1 MRHTL
6 LELETAAFKV
16 LSGRGFKMKEIMA
29 IIRPKKITKTK
40 EVLDI
45 LGFPAMNAVRIM
57 GRGKQ
62 KAILN
67 EINLE
72 IKETNLTESEGAMRY
87 IPKRML
93 SLVVPDED
101 VSLVV
106 ETIMRINHTGQIGD
120 GKIFVSPI
128 DEAIRVRTM
137 ETGDNAI

>member
-1 MRHTL
+1 
-6 LELETAAFKV
+6 
-16 LSGRGFKMKEIMA
+16 MKEVMA

-45 LGFPAMNAVRIM
+45 LGFPAMNAARVM

-72 IKETNLTESEGAMRY
+72 IKETNLTEAEGSMRY

-106 ETIMRINHTGQIGD
+106 EIIMKINHTGQIGD

-137 ETGDNAI
+137 ETGDNAIS

>member
-1 MRHTL
+1 
-6 LELETAAFKV
+6 
-16 LSGRGFKMKEIMA
+16 MKEVMA
-29 IIRPKKITKTK
+29 IIRPKMVTKTK
-40 EVLDI
+40 DGLDF
-45 LGFPAMNAVRIM
+45 LGFPAMNAVRVM

-67 EINLE
+67 EIKLE
-72 IKETNLTESEGAMRY
+72 INETNLTEADGAMRY

-106 ETIMRINHTGQIGD
+106 EAIMKINHTGQIGD

-128 DEAIRVRTM
+128 DDALRVRTV
-137 ETGDNAI
+137 ETGDNAIS

>member
-1 MRHTL
+1 
-6 LELETAAFKV
+6 
-16 LSGRGFKMKEIMA
+16 MKEIMA
-29 IIRPKKITKTK
+29 IIRPKMVTKTK
-40 EVLDI
+40 EVWMF
-45 LGFPAMNAVRIM
+45 LGFPAMNAVRVM

-67 EINLE
+67 EVKLE
-72 IKETNLTESEGAMRY
+72 IDETNLSEADGTMRY

-106 ETIMRINHTGQIGD
+106 EAIMKINHTGQIGD

-128 DEAIRVRTM
+128 DDALRVRTM
-137 ETGDNAI
+137 ETGDNAIS